1 MSDGSKQDGVALASP
16 VLDEEPGDPDAPG
29 DGKGEPGDPDAP
41 GDEQI
46 SDQASFDALT
56 KKSHEVAGLYAYKY
70 LDGLIELARAVGHDF
85 FARPFLYT
93 ELADPAVAELL
104 ARVDARFGTDEH
116 VLSRQ
121 QRQAIYTPLFDGDWQ
136 GQGQNG
142 QSAGDFVKLR
152 DGLLDAAAAF
162 AEWSQATGI
171 PMLRERVRTAH
182 RPFKQYLTGL
192 AGASVAWSRRE
203 ALPALAEGAAHRI
216 LRDRGVIAVFGLT
229 HPPQDAWPYRE
240 DANGDK
246 VIEEIGKRLD
256 PNASPPWTRQGFSAV
271 QRVALRGAEA
281 LVAIL
286 DFDEVHGS
294 DSDDQELDRLI
305 TRCYTWHA
313 ALKAC

>member
-1 MSDGSKQDGVALASP
+1 MSDSNKQADVALAPPTWTAESAGQET
-16 VLDEEPGDPDAPG
+16 LDGG
-29 DGKGEPGDPDAP
+29 DGKPGRGS
-41 GDEQI
+41 GDQQI

-56 KKSHEVAGLYAYKY
+56 RQSHEVAGLYAYKY
-70 LDGLIELARAVGHDF
+70 LDGLIELARAVGRDF
-85 FARPFLYT
+85 FARPSLYT
-93 ELADPAVAELL
+93 ELADATVAEQL
-104 ARVDARFGTDEH
+104 ARLDARSGADEH
-116 VLSRQ
+116 VLSRE
-121 QRQAIYTPLFDGDWQ
+121 QRQAIYTPLFGADWQ
-136 GQGQNG
+136 GQGHNG
-142 QSAGDFVKLR
+142 PSASDFAKLR
-152 DGLLDAAAAF
+152 DGLLEAATAF

-216 LRDRGVIAVFGLT
+216 LRDRSVIAVFGLT
-229 HPPQDAWPYRE
+229 RTPPAAWPFRE

-246 VIEEIGKRLD
+246 VVEEIGKRLD
-256 PNASPPWTRQGFSAV
+256 PGASPPWSRQGFSAV

-286 DFDEVHGS
+286 DFDEVNGS
-294 DSDDQELDRLI
+294 DQELDRLI

-313 ALKAC
+313 ALEAC

>member
-1 MSDGSKQDGVALASP
+1 MSDSNEQADVALVAPTWTPASAGQETP
-16 VLDEEPGDPDAPG
+16 DGGDWKPGRGSG
-29 DGKGEPGDPDAP
+29 DQ
-41 GDEQI
+41 QI

-56 KKSHEVAGLYAYKY
+56 RQSREVAGLYAYKY

-85 FARPFLYT
+85 FARPSLYT
-93 ELADPAVAELL
+93 ELADATVAEQL
-104 ARVDARFGTDEH
+104 ARLDARSGADEH
-116 VLSRQ
+116 VLSRE
-121 QRQAIYTPLFDGDWQ
+121 QRQAIYTPLFGGDWP

-142 QSAGDFVKLR
+142 PSGSDFAKLR
-152 DGLLDAAAAF
+152 DGLLEAATAF

-192 AGASVAWSRRE
+192 AGASVTWSRRE
-203 ALPALAEGAAHRI
+203 ALPAVAEGAAHRI

-229 HPPQDAWPYRE
+229 RTPPAAWPFRE

-246 VIEEIGKRLD
+246 VVEEIGKRLD
-256 PNASPPWTRQGFSAV
+256 PGASPLWSRQGFSAV

-281 LVAIL
+281 LAAIL
-286 DFDEVHGS
+286 DFDEVNGN
-294 DSDDQELDRLI
+294 DQELDRLI

-313 ALKAC
+313 VLEAC

>member
-1 MSDGSKQDGVALASP
+1 MSDGKEDGVAVAPPTLE
-16 VLDEEPGDPDAPG
+16 DEPGDPDAHGDGQGGAGAPPG
-29 DGKGEPGDPDAP
+29 DQ
-41 GDEQI
+41 QI
-46 SDQASFDALT
+46 TDQASFDALT
-56 KKSHEVAGLYAYKY
+56 KQAHEVAGLYAYKY

-85 FARPFLYT
+85 FARPSLFT
-93 ELADPAVAELL
+93 ELADAAVAEQL
-104 ARVDARFGTDEH
+104 ARLDARSGADEH
-116 VLSRQ
+116 VLSRE

-152 DGLLDAAAAF
+152 DGLLDAATAF

-192 AGASVAWSRRE
+192 AGASVAWSRRD

-246 VIEEIGKRLD
+246 VVEEIGKRLD

-286 DFDEVHGS
+286 DFDEVHGN
-294 DSDDQELDRLI
+294 DQDLDRLI